1 MTLFFGL
8 KMNTI
13 LKKNQKPIEYDI
25 HLKYRCPN
33 SNCEQIHW
41 LSLLEA
47 KTKNFKVVCDCGC
60 VFKPKQI
67 DNIKLLYTK
76 ASNKIKEKKTDNHTI
91 DKHLLLKTTQILI
104 GYGFTQQEANDLI
117 VKTYNKSPT
126 TDCGTL
132 VKNCLIFLGENSNE

>member
-1 MTLFFGL
+1 
-8 KMNTI
+8 MNTI

-60 VFKPKQI
+60 IFKPKQVS
-67 DNIKLLYTK
+67 NFKLLY
-76 ASNKIKEKKTDNHTI
+76 NKQPKPSKIQHNKSDETQIDQTLLQKTI
-91 DKHLLLKTTQILI
+91 QILI

-117 VKTYNKSPT
+117 VKTYSKSPT
-126 TDCGTL
+126 TDCATL
-132 VKNCLIFLGENSNE
+132 VKNCLIILGECSNG

>member
-1 MTLFFGL
+1 
-8 KMNTI
+8 MNTT

-60 VFKPKQI
+60 VFKPKQVS
-67 DNIKLLYTK
+67 NFKLLYTK
-76 ASNKIKEKKTDNHTI
+76 RTNGQYKAQPVKDNPSIDEQLLKKTI
-91 DKHLLLKTTQILI
+91 QVLI
-104 GYGFTQQEANDLI
+104 GYGFTQQEANDLVI
-117 VKTYNKSPT
+117 KTYGKSPT
-126 TDCGTL
+126 TDCATL
-132 VKNCLIFLGENSNE
+132 VKNCLIILGEYSNG